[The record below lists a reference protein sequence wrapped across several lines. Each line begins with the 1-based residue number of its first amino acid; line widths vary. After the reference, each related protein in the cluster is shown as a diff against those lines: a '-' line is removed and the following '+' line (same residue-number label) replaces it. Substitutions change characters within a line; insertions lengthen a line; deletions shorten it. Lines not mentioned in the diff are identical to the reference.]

1 MPGTTGRWE
10 GLFQVP
16 CYLIQRGTNGYF
28 ARVHTWT
35 ILPSITTWEWS
46 LENACHAQRIYRF
59 ISLSFAYL
67 WVPLQVLFRKSILL
81 IQADLRFHKGREEA
95 KRQNAADREFNTF
108 V

>member
-1 MPGTTGRWE
+1 MIALFSWDDGPALVRTINGLFKNSCAPFPITYEDDKRQCPGTTGRWE

-46 LENACHAQRIYRF
+46 LENG
-59 ISLSFAYL
+59 
-67 WVPLQVLFRKSILL
+67 P
-81 IQADLRFHKGREEA
+81 
-95 KRQNAADREFNTF
+95 
-108 V
+108 